1 MVSFFHWNGRF
12 ELVNG
17 DEVICSVL
25 SLILRLMLQHPL
37 CSVECVTF
45 VCVILRINLF
55 RMSAGPLSVSLSLS
69 FAGEGGDDRDDS
81 LLDLSTIVARRQR
94 TGSDAG
100 AGAAS
105 GGGASVANAIFG
117 PGPDSPAGPV
127 GMAGPNIGGVDGL
140 SYSQEVRAICFSFW
154 KHCLQK
160 MPIFTESNSLLHLVV
175 RVIHFSASSH
185 FALLHARPGPAHVHW
200 RAVVAIAR
208 SAWRCRASARSRQ
221 PGSARLG
228 RLYEGCT

>member
-1 MVSFFHWNGRF
+1 LFSASCR
-12 ELVNG
+12 
-17 DEVICSVL
+17 D
-25 SLILRLMLQHPL
+25 ILCAPL
-37 CSVECVTF
+37 KGITFAHF
-45 VCVILRINLF
+45 VCNIANQPPPHVF
-55 RMSAGPLSVSLSLS
+55 S

-140 SYSQEVRAICFSFW
+140 SYSQEVRHILCFGDIVCKKKIANIELFEFVTAFSRESHPFLRIVALCFSP
-154 KHCLQK
+154 CS
-160 MPIFTESNSLLHLVV
+160 T
-175 RVIHFSASSH
+175 
-185 FALLHARPGPAHVHW
+185 
-200 RAVVAIAR
+200 
-208 SAWRCRASARSRQ
+208 RSR
-221 PGSARLG
+221 PCSLAGSRRHRSVRMALPRL
-228 RLYEGCT
+228 RALPSTRFRSPRSTI